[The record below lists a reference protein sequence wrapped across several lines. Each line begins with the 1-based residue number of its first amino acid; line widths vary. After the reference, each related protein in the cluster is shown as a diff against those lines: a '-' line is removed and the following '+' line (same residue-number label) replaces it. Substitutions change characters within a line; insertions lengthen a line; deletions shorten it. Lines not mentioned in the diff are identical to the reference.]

1 MPFTNKIIITAKI
14 SFRLNERRFVLCNQN
29 FLTQT
34 GKTISNREGCVCVG
48 GGGLHIQNFTKLY
61 ENVVWET
68 IRRSSGCENCHL
80 KLIDNFIII
89 VLFLFSIIY
98 FDNDCII

>member
-1 MPFTNKIIITAKI
+1 M
-14 SFRLNERRFVLCNQN
+14 LYNQH

-34 GKTISNREGCVCVG
+34 GRSISNEG